1 MRVRYDE
8 RKRKAMTKL
17 RLMSTNQWACDKNT
31 PAWEAQGNDCSYSA
45 RMPGFLKYYKETCPD
60 ILGLQEV
67 TAKMADKLMRLF
79 GEEQMPYALL
89 WGKDTPI
96 IYRTDLFELVDSAY
110 LIYPEEFPGHEGSFN
125 NSKTKSYNAGVFR
138 IKENGKLFV
147 LMTTHLW
154 WRSGNPASKSYQPY
168 SDEARAYQIG
178 LAIDCLDRLQAKY
191 NCPAVI
197 MGDMNA
203 VYASPAV
210 QTALSRGFSHGREV
224 AVEVSNQENGYH
236 YCFPDGFKPYTPGPA
251 ANAID
256 HILVR
261 GFAKDAVRTYDR
273 YAPDYYMCLSDHI
286 PVWIDVEI

>member
-1 MRVRYDE
+1 
-8 RKRKAMTKL
+8 MTKL
-17 RLMSTNQWACDKNT
+17 RLMSTNQWACDKNQ
-31 PAWEAQGNDCSYSA
+31 PAWEQKGDDCSYSA
-45 RMPGFLKYYKETCPD
+45 RMPGFLKYYQETKPD

-79 GEEQMPYALL
+79 AENEMPYALL

-110 LIYPEEFPGHEGSFN
+110 CIYPEAVPGYEGSFN
-125 NSKTKSYNAGVFR
+125 NGKTKSYNVGVFR
-138 IKENGKLFV
+138 IKESGKLFA
-147 LMTTHLW
+147 LMSTHLW
-154 WRSGNPASKSYQPY
+154 WMNGSDPTSKSYRPY
-168 SDEARAYQIG
+168 SDEARAYQMD
-178 LAIDCLDRLQAKY
+178 LAIDRLDSLQKKY
-191 NCPAVI
+191 HCPAVI

-203 VYASPAV
+203 QRSKPCI
-210 QTALSRGFSHGREV
+210 QHALSRGFAHCYDL
-224 AVEVSNQENGYH
+224 AVEHRDEGNGHH
-236 YCFPDGFKPYTPGPA
+236 YCFPDGYKGYTPGPA

-261 GFAKDAVRTYDR
+261 GFDEGAIRTYDR